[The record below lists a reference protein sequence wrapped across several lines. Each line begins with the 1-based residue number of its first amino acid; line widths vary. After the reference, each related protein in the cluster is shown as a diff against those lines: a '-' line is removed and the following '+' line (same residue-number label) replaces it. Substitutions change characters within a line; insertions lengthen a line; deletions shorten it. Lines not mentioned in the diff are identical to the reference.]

1 MSPDFG
7 FLYALTNPAMPG
19 HIKIGMTTRRPEDR
33 MAELSSATGVP
44 ARFELA
50 YSRAFE
56 NAKLA
61 ESIVHGRLEERGLR
75 ASQAR
80 EFFQITVDAAIAA
93 IDEVAALLAQESA
106 RELDQE
112 RFAHQADLLLA
123 EDRPS
128 AAQLDKALSY
138 LEYAGELGSPVHRY
152 RAAAL
157 AQSLA
162 ERRSS
167 DSARGQAYWER
178 AMTLYLQAS
187 QEGVVRAHAQ
197 RATLFLAAGDEI
209 RAQLALTMYLT
220 AMPAGEMPEPELDYF
235 LQSLHDAWMPCRRL
249 PSLLNHLHPWRAQLT
264 RAARQHFS
272 DEKVFLVWLQSN
284 THTVQERLIERSKL
298 PALAIFAL
306 FIMYLANPAAFFLL
320 VVVSAVVGLFV
331 WRSRRRRRAEQ
342 AGNRKKWG
350 KKG

>member
-1 MSPDFG
+1 MSPEFG

-33 MAELSSATGVP
+33 VAELSSATGVP

-56 NAKLA
+56 NARLA
-61 ESIVHGRLEERGLR
+61 ETMVHDRLEQRGLR
-75 ASQAR
+75 VTQAR
-80 EFFQITVDAAIAA
+80 EFFQITVDEAVAA
-93 IDEVAALLAQESA
+93 IDEVAAHLAQESA
-106 RELDQE
+106 RELDRE

-128 AAQLDKALSY
+128 TAQLEKALSY

-162 ERRSS
+162 ERCNA
-167 DSARGQAYWER
+167 DSTRGQAYWER
-178 AMTLYLQAS
+178 AMRLYEQAGE
-187 QEGVVRAHAQ
+187 EGVVRAHAQ
-197 RATLFLAAGDEI
+197 RAAVLLAGGDEM
-209 RAQLALTMYLT
+209 RAQLALTIYLT
-220 AMPAGEMPEPELDYF
+220 AMPAGEMPEAELNYF
-235 LQSLHDAWMPCRRL
+235 LHSLREAWMPSRRV

-264 RAARQHFS
+264 RAARQQYP
-272 DEKVFLVWLQSN
+272 DEKAFLMWLQCN
-284 THTVQERLIERSKL
+284 THTGKERLVERIKL
-298 PALAIFAL
+298 PALGFFAL
-306 FIMYLANPAAFFLL
+306 FIMYLANPGAFFLL
-320 VVVSAVVGLFV
+320 TVACAVVGSLV
-331 WRSRRRRRAEQ
+331 WRSRRRRAARA
-342 AGNRKKWG
+342 GGRKKFR